1 MWWKIYKWD
10 GRYIQGEYISKHKT
24 KEKALEKAK
33 ISTNY
38 FYDTYEKNDNE
49 ERIWL
54 DNKNHIPVGIIIRKT
69 NDI

>member
-33 ISTNY
+33 IAINY
-38 FYDTYEKNDNE
+38 SHETYEEGDNE
-49 ERIWL
+49 AIIWL
-54 DNKNHIPVGIIIRKT
+54 DDKNHIPVGIIIQKK
-69 NDI
+69 